1 MIHLENGL
9 ILGLPSQ
16 IDTRDP
22 VVWPKADIYITDLGE
37 ITNPSSISY
46 DLAIGQF
53 TAPNP
58 TLRSST
64 ISILEERHLLLCMG
78 TSCPATSDVLSNIDL
93 DFILLDFPNAATPE
107 LIAYIY
113 QRRTDDHDASAVL
126 IEKLVLSKMNDG
138 KWTLKNQY
146 TLL

>member
-46 DLAIGQF
+46 DLAIDQS
-53 TAPNP
+53 TAPKI

-78 TSCPATSDVLSNIDL
+78 TSCPATSDVLSNINL

-113 QRRTDDHDASAVL
+113 QHCTDDHNASAVL

-138 KWTLKNQY
+138 KWTLKNQC